1 MWFMGFRPLTA
12 VVLIVALVA
21 GASSALA
28 ARHPAVGRNTNTITS
43 TGSGRQVLEGAG
55 LTYGTLLPGGV
66 VRLIDLS
73 PKHDAKFTVTAQ
85 VPATQTT
92 PAQSVGVKY
101 IRLGPMLIFK
111 VKQAR
116 LKASLA
122 FSVGGSRF
130 RLVLDGTSTLNGAAV
145 IGKVQLDGTGTI
157 AVNGQTPP
165 VEWQASPRVV
175 LAAHA
180 ATPLPA
186 RTTTTTTP
194 TTTTPTTPTT
204 TS

>member
-12 VVLIVALVA
+12 VVLIVALVV

-28 ARHPAVGRNTNTITS
+28 ARHPNAARNTNTITS
-43 TGSGRQVLEGAG
+43 TGTGRQVLEGAG

-66 VRLIDLS
+66 VRLVDLS
-73 PKHDAKFTVTAQ
+73 ARHDAKFTVTAQ

-92 PAQSVGVKY
+92 AAQSVAVKY

-111 VKQAR
+111 VKQPR
-116 LKASLA
+116 LNAKASLA

-130 RLVLDGTSTLNGAAV
+130 RLVLEGTSTLNGAAV
-145 IGKVQLDGTGTI
+145 IGRVTLEGTGTI

-165 VEWQASPRVV
+165 VEWQGSPRIT
-175 LAAHA
+175 LAPHVTA
-180 ATPLPA
+180 PA
-186 RTTTTTTP
+186 PTKTTTTP
-194 TTTTPTTPTT
+194 TTTTPTT

>member
-28 ARHPAVGRNTNTITS
+28 AHHPSSGRGTNTITS
-43 TGSGRQVLEGAG
+43 TGTGRQVLEGAG

-66 VRLIDLS
+66 VRLVDLS
-73 PKHDAKFTVTAQ
+73 ARHDAKFTVTAQ

-92 PAQSVGVKY
+92 AAQSVAVKY

-111 VKQAR
+111 VKQPR
-116 LKASLA
+116 LNAKASLA
-122 FSVGGSRF
+122 FSVGGSKF
-130 RLVLDGTSTLNGAAV
+130 RLALEGTSTLNGAAV
-145 IGKVQLDGTGTI
+145 IGRVTLEGTGTI

-165 VEWQASPRVV
+165 LEWQASPRIM
-175 LAAHA
+175 LAPHLIVPA
-180 ATPLPA
+180 PA
-186 RTTTTTTP
+186 RTTTTP
-194 TTTTPTTPTT
+194 TTTTPTT